1 MIKVLAA
8 GLIGTV
14 GGVVAMIIV
23 IVLAGTTTSGASS
36 VGLGALPLSTAALS
50 SGPVSTPTST
60 PTSTP
65 PPDTGGGSTGG
76 STGKAAGNADNGKVL
91 FTGAAG
97 CGSCHT
103 LAAAGTTGTVGPDLD
118 SLAGDAQKAG
128 EPLDAFIKSSI
139 VDPGAYVPSGYTDG
153 VMPTTFGSSLSASD
167 INDLVAFISASQK

>member
-8 GLIGTV
+8 GLIGTI

-36 VGLGALPLSTAALS
+36 VGLGTLPLSTASLS
-50 SGPVSTPTST
+50 SGPAST

-76 STGKAAGNADNGKVL
+76 STSGAAGNADNGKVL
-91 FTGAAG
+91 FTGSAG

-118 SLAGDAQKAG
+118 SLAADAQKAG

-153 VMPTTFGSSLSASD
+153 VMPTTFGTSLSASD
-167 INDLVAFISASQK
+167 IDDLVAFISASQK